1 MAHPTGFEPVT
12 PAFGGQYSIQLS
24 YGCVA
29 AQLAAPSLSGKMG
42 ALAASR
48 VEKALEAGVE
58 LLARAADDHSDM
70 AGGDRHAVAGG
81 RRGGRGDAVAA
92 GGEVQ
97 RWNAYRIGNGLAA
110 DGPAAAAGEVGAE
123 ELLDQLGRGGAG
135 QRLALVRPILEL
147 DEAASLGVDRI
158 ECGELG
164 ELAHRPLGVER
175 PEGALEHLHRQRS

>member
-48 VEKALEAGVE
+48 VKKAPEAGVE
-58 LLARAADDHSDM
+58 LLARAADDHPDM

-81 RRGGRGDAVAA
+81 RRCGRGDAVAA
-92 GGEVQ
+92 GGEVEGG
-97 RWNAYRIGNGLAA
+97 NAHWVGDGLAGN
-110 DGPAAAAGEVGAE
+110 GPAAASAHIGA
-123 ELLDQLGRGGAG
+123 
-135 QRLALVRPILEL
+135 
-147 DEAASLGVDRI
+147 
-158 ECGELG
+158 
-164 ELAHRPLGVER
+164 
-175 PEGALEHLHRQRS
+175 